1 MKIVSVLIM
10 FSLPNVL
17 LSTGKLMS
25 ITIKTKRFNGGKGEK
40 TIFSS
45 DFCPFEQLGV
55 DIAVLSQ
62 LCAEMC

>member
-1 MKIVSVLIM
+1 
-10 FSLPNVL
+10 
-17 LSTGKLMS
+17 MS

-62 LCAEMC
+62 LCAEVIAWCLWPIHKMLL